1 MPTGAGR
8 CTSQGGQ
15 GSSPG
20 HPPPAQA
27 GRPVRVGAAL
37 LIRSRMTFTASLVSS
52 GPRSAPSLGHRAHV
66 RRVEVPGLGPGTHR
80 RDLPGPAL
88 TPAGPA
94 GGRDLVGSRHCRV
107 GCPGHPCPPGQAPP
121 PSRHHCPASPGRP
134 GRPTPAMASARG
146 DGWLVPPRTHDPQGG
161 RRPHVNPAPD
171 VGTHRLGCP
180 LLVRPVS
187 RRHRLPT
194 LTRTVFGRRP
204 SAAAGEG
211 QAADADRPSL
221 DATSARS
228 TPPQRR

>member
-1 MPTGAGR
+1 MIVTGRLEGFPRSNPLCRDPAGAGWQSYSSM
-8 CTSQGGQ
+8 CPGGQ

-134 GRPTPAMASARG
+134 GRPTPAMASPRG

-161 RRPHVNPAPD
+161 RRPHVNPAPH

-180 LLVRPVS
+180 LLV
-187 RRHRLPT
+187 
-194 LTRTVFGRRP
+194 
-204 SAAAGEG
+204 
-211 QAADADRPSL
+211 
-221 DATSARS
+221 
-228 TPPQRR
+228 